1 LLLTVIY
8 QFPFHLESILMQKSF
23 LIVLIVAVLGAVAL
37 SQFATPLSAIAF
49 VAGAIIASLVFKL
62 VPETSSSHATE
73 EQYVGPTMTLYVGNL
88 PYRVHE
94 GEVKVLFGEFGP
106 VNSVRLVRDRKT
118 GRRKGFGFV
127 EMSESGAQKAMV
139 KLNDYS
145 FQERTLKV
153 REAKT
158 QDSEAA
164 DRTGTD
170 E

>member
-1 LLLTVIY
+1 
-8 QFPFHLESILMQKSF
+8 MQKS
-23 LIVLIVAVLGAVAL
+23 LSITLIVALVGAFAIFQIPVLPAYAAFLLGAVVT
-37 SQFATPLSAIAF
+37 SIIFYATSN
-49 VAGAIIASLVFKL
+49 
-62 VPETSSSHATE
+62 TSS
-73 EQYVGPTMTLYVGNL
+73 EQSGDTPYSGPTMTLYVGNL

-94 GEVKVLFGEFGP
+94 GEVKALFGEYGP

-127 EMSESGAQKAMV
+127 EMSESGAKKAMS
-139 KLNDYS
+139 KLNDFS

-158 QDSEAA
+158 QDNEAKE
-164 DRTGTD
+164 RSPVT

>member
-1 LLLTVIY
+1 
-8 QFPFHLESILMQKSF
+8 MQKSF
-23 LIVLIVAVLGAVAL
+23 LIVLIVAALGAFAIY
-37 SQFATPLSAIAF
+37 QFMPTLPAYIAF
-49 VAGAIIASLVFKL
+49 AAGAMIAGVVFIL
-62 VPETSSSHATE
+62 LPDAQAQATE
-73 EQYVGPTMTLYVGNL
+73 TEYTGPTMTLYVGNL

-94 GEVKVLFGEFGP
+94 GEVKILFGEFGP

-127 EMSESGAQKAMV
+127 EMSEAGAKKAMT
-139 KLNDYS
+139 KLNDFT

-158 QDSEAA
+158 QDGE
-164 DRTGTD
+164 GQEKGD

>member
-1 LLLTVIY
+1 
-8 QFPFHLESILMQKSF
+8 MQKSF
-23 LIVLIVAVLGAVAL
+23 LIVLIVAALGAFAIY
-37 SQFATPLSAIAF
+37 QFMPTLPAYIAF
-49 VAGAIIASLVFKL
+49 VAGAIIACVVFIL
-62 VPETSSSHATE
+62 LPDAQAQTTE
-73 EQYVGPTMTLYVGNL
+73 VEYTGPTMTLYVGNL

-94 GEVKVLFGEFGP
+94 GEVKTLFGEFGP

-127 EMSESGAQKAMV
+127 EMSEAGAKKAMT
-139 KLNDYS
+139 KLNDFT

-158 QDSEAA
+158 QDNE
-164 DRTGTD
+164 GQEKGD

>member
-1 LLLTVIY
+1 
-8 QFPFHLESILMQKSF
+8 MQKSF
-23 LIVLIVAVLGAVAL
+23 LVALAIAILGAVAL
-37 SQFATPLSAIAF
+37 SQFATTLPAYIAF
-49 VAGAIIASLVFKL
+49 VAGVIITSLVFKFI
-62 VPETSSSHATE
+62 PETNQVQGSD
-73 EQYVGPTMTLYVGNL
+73 EQYAGPTMTLYVGNL

-127 EMSESGAQKAMV
+127 EMSEAGAQKAMV
-139 KLNDYS
+139 KLNDFN

-164 DRTGTD
+164 ERTGTD

>member
-1 LLLTVIY
+1 
-8 QFPFHLESILMQKSF
+8 MQKSL
-23 LIVLIVAVLGAVAL
+23 LIVLGIAVLGALAL
-37 SQFATPLSAIAF
+37 SQLAPTLPAYIAF
-49 VAGAIIASLVFKL
+49 VAGIIITTLVFKF
-62 VPETSSSHATE
+62 VPETAASQHADA
-73 EQYVGPTMTLYVGNL
+73 QYVGPTMTLYVGNL

-94 GEVKVLFGEFGP
+94 GEVKALFGEFGP

-127 EMSESGAQKAMV
+127 EMSEAGAQKAMA
-139 KLNDYS
+139 KLNDFN

-158 QDSEAA
+158 QDTEGTE
-164 DRTGTD
+164 RTDND

>member
-1 LLLTVIY
+1 
-8 QFPFHLESILMQKSF
+8 MQKSF
-23 LIVLIVAVLGAVAL
+23 LIVLIVAIIGAVAL
-37 SQFATPLSAIAF
+37 SQFATPLPPAIAF
-49 VAGAIIASLVFKL
+49 VAGAIIASLVFKF
-62 VPETSSSHATE
+62 VPETSSSHASE

>member
-1 LLLTVIY
+1 
-8 QFPFHLESILMQKSF
+8 MQKSF
-23 LIVLIVAVLGAVAL
+23 LIVLIVAVIGAFVL
-37 SQFATPLSAIAF
+37 FQFAPQLDAYIAF
-49 VAGAIIASLVFKL
+49 IAGVIITSLVFKFT
-62 VPETSSSHATE
+62 PEASASPNHHSD

-127 EMSESGAQKAMV
+127 EMSEAGAQKAMV

-158 QDSEAA
+158 QDSEA
-164 DRTGTD
+164 DRNGTD

>member
-1 LLLTVIY
+1 
-8 QFPFHLESILMQKSF
+8 MQKS
-23 LIVLIVAVLGAVAL
+23 LSITLIVALLGAFAIYQVPTLPAYIAFILGAVATAIIF
-37 SQFATPLSAIAF
+37 FATS
-49 VAGAIIASLVFKL
+49 GTASQSTGDA
-62 VPETSSSHATE
+62 PYS
-73 EQYVGPTMTLYVGNL
+73 GPTMTLYVGNL

-94 GEVKVLFGEFGP
+94 GEVKTLFGEYGP

-127 EMSESGAQKAMV
+127 EMSESGAKKAMA
-139 KLNDYS
+139 KLNDFS

-158 QDSEAA
+158 QDNDAKERAA
-164 DRTGTD
+164 VT